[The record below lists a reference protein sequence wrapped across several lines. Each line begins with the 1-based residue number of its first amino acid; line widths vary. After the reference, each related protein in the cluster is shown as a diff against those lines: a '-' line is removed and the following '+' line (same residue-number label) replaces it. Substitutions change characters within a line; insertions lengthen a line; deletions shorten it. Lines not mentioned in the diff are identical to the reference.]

1 MFAKILHRPVL
12 AIVISIVILLLGLL
26 SIATRPVSQFP
37 EIAPPQVQITIAYPG
52 ASAGVLV
59 SSTLIPLERAIN
71 GVPGMR
77 YMVSDATSAG
87 EATIQVVFDLGTDPD
102 QAIINVKTRIDQVM
116 PNLPRL
122 VQLEGVILM
131 RVMPSM
137 LMYVNLYSTD
147 EAADEKFLF
156 NFANVNLVP
165 ELMRVKGIGQARIL
179 GSRQFAMRVWLNP
192 DRMRAYN
199 ISADEVQEAIAEQS
213 IIGRPGRLGQ
223 ATGKTAQS
231 LEYTLVWEGRY
242 NKPEQYENIII
253 RATPDGHMLRLKD
266 VAKIELGSEFFDIY
280 SNLDGHPSA
289 AIVLKQTLG
298 SNAQEVIANVKETL
312 EATKASAFPP
322 GMDYAVSYDVSRF
335 VDASIDQ
342 VAHTL
347 LEAFALV
354 ALVVFVFLGDWRS
367 TLIPTLAVPVSLIG
381 AFIFMAMLDISI
393 NLITLFAVVLAIG
406 IVVDDAIVVVEAVH
420 AKMEATHLRTYE
432 AMKEVLSEISGAI
445 IAITLVMTS
454 VFVPV
459 AFMPGPVGVFYRQFS
474 VTMASAIVLSGFIA
488 LTLTPVLSVLILKPV
503 HGHGDEKSRN
513 PITLFVRGF
522 NRIFAWVTS
531 LYVRLLRVILGRW
544 YITIGVVAL
553 FVFGIVQMSKV
564 LPAGFVPNE
573 DQGIIYAI
581 IQTPPGTTLE
591 RTNAVSTELQG
602 IAEEIEE
609 ISSVSALAGYE
620 IITEGRASNA
630 GTCLI
635 NLKDWD
641 ERDKSVTEVIEELEE
656 RSKDIGAVVE
666 FFEPPAVP
674 GYGAAGGVSF
684 RMLDKTGGADYHEF
698 DRVNQEFMAALA
710 ERPELSGL
718 FTFYAA
724 NYPQYELVIDNQKAM
739 QKGVSISAAME
750 NLDLMIGS
758 NYEQGFIRFG
768 FFYKVYIQAA
778 PEFRALPP
786 DVLKM
791 YVKNDTGEMVP
802 YSAFMT
808 LKKLQGPNEITR
820 YNMYNSS
827 AIRGNNATGYT
838 TGDAVKAVKEVAAE
852 VLPRG
857 YDIAWEGLS
866 YDEARRGNE
875 AVYIFGIVLVFVYLV
890 LAAQY
895 ESFVLPLAVITSLP
909 AGAFGSFLF
918 LQMMGLANDI
928 YAQVGLVMLVGLLG
942 KNAVLI
948 VEFAVQTRR
957 TGASVFESAIAG
969 ARARFRAILM
979 TSFAFVAGLYPLV
992 VAKGAG
998 AVGNNTIGTSALGG
1012 MVMGTLFGVLLIPG
1026 LYFIFGHIARFE
1038 SFLRMG
1044 SADPSEA
1051 PHPAEVVEDGLSERA
1066 GDEAMALP
1074 PQAGPEV
1081 EAEAEAALELATSAQ
1096 AVEGEGEAEAVAV
1109 EVAGEAPSAGRPAS
1123 VKGEAETDRPEA
1135 SAVAETPSG
1144 SDEPVKEE
1152 SGE

>member
-1 MFAKILHRPVL
+1 MFAQILRRPVL
-12 AIVISIVILLLGLL
+12 AIVISVLIVLLGLL
-26 SIATRPVSQFP
+26 SIGTRPVSQFP
-37 EIAPPQVQITIAYPG
+37 EIAPPQVQITVAYPG
-52 ASAGVLV
+52 ASADVLIQ
-59 SSTLIPLERAIN
+59 STLIPLERAIN
-71 GVPGMR
+71 GVQGMR
-77 YMVSDATSAG
+77 YMITDATSAG
-87 EATIQVVFDLGTDPD
+87 EATIQVIFDLGTDPN

-116 PNLPRL
+116 PQLPKL

-137 LMYVNLYSTD
+137 LMYVNVYSTA
-147 EAADEKFLF
+147 EGADEKFLF
-156 NFANVNLVP
+156 NFANVNVLP
-165 ELMRVKGIGQARIL
+165 EIMRVKGIGQARIL
-179 GSRQFAMRVWLNP
+179 GSRQYAMRIWLNP

-199 ISADEVQEAIAEQS
+199 VSPEEVQDAMADQS
-213 IIGRPGRLGQ
+213 IIGRPGRVGQ

-231 LEYTLVWEGRY
+231 LEYVLVWEGRY
-242 NKPEQYENIII
+242 NKPEQYEDIII
-253 RATPDGHMLRLKD
+253 RATPDGHILRLKD
-266 VAKIELGSEFFDIY
+266 IAKVELGSEFFNIY
-280 SNLDGHPSA
+280 SNLDGNPSA

-298 SNAQEVIANVKETL
+298 SNAQEVIENVKSTL
-312 EATKASAFPP
+312 DEIKATTFPP
-322 GMDYAVSYDVSRF
+322 GMDYAISYDVSRF
-335 VDASIDQ
+335 VDASIEQ
-342 VAHTL
+342 VTHTL
-347 LEAFALV
+347 VEAFVLV

-367 TLIPTLAVPVSLIG
+367 TLIPTLAVPVSLVG
-381 AFIFMAMLDISI
+381 AFIFMAALDISI
-393 NLITLFAVVLAIG
+393 NLITLFALVLAIG

-420 AKMEATHLRTYE
+420 AKMETTNLSIYE
-432 AMKEVLSEISGAI
+432 AMKAVLNEISGAI

-474 VTMASAIVLSGFIA
+474 VTMASSIVLSGFIA

-503 HGHGDEKSRN
+503 HDHGRTRN
-513 PITLFVRGF
+513 PITLFIRGF
-522 NRIFAWVTS
+522 NRVFNWVTS
-531 LYVRLLRVILGRW
+531 IYVRLIRATLGRF
-544 YITIGVVAL
+544 YLTILAIGL
-553 FVFGIVQMSKV
+553 FVFGIMQVNQV

-581 IQTPPGTTLE
+581 IQTPPGTTIE
-591 RTNAVSTELQG
+591 RTNAVSRELQQ
-602 IAEEIEE
+602 IAKELPE

-620 IITEGRASNA
+620 ILTEGRASNA

-635 NLKDWD
+635 NLKDWS
-641 ERDKSVTEVIEELEE
+641 ERDKSVTEVIKELEE
-656 RSKDIGAVVE
+656 RAKDIGAVVE

-684 RMLDKTGGADYHEF
+684 RMLEKTGSTDYYEF
-698 DRVNQEFMAALA
+698 DRINQEFMAALR
-710 ERPELSGL
+710 ERPELTGL

-724 NYPQYELVIDNQKAM
+724 NYPQYELVIDNKKAM
-739 QKGVSISAAME
+739 QKGVSIRKAME

-758 NYEQGFIRFG
+758 NFEQGFTRFN
-768 FFYKVYIQAA
+768 FFYRVYVQAL
-778 PEFRALPP
+778 PEYRALPP

-791 YVKNDTGEMVP
+791 WVKNEAGEMVP

-808 LKKLQGPNEITR
+808 LKKRQGPNEITR

-827 AIRGNNATGYT
+827 AIRGNNAPGYT
-838 TGDAVKAVKEVAAE
+838 TGDAVNAIKEVAAKT
-852 VLPRG
+852 LPRG

-918 LQMMGLANDI
+918 LQVMGLANDI

-957 TGASVFESAIAG
+957 EGATVFEAAVAG
-969 ARARFRAILM
+969 AKARFRAILM

-998 AVGNNTIGTSALGG
+998 AVGNNTIGSSALGG
-1012 MVMGTLFGVLLIPG
+1012 MVMGTVFGVILIPG
-1026 LYFIFGHIARFE
+1026 LYFIFGHIARLE
-1038 SFLRMG
+1038 KFLRIG
-1044 SADPSEA
+1044 A
-1051 PHPAEVVEDGLSERA
+1051 PAEEAAPPPALPLSEMSLASVLIETLEDA
-1066 GDEAMALP
+1066 G
-1074 PQAGPEV
+1074 
-1081 EAEAEAALELATSAQ
+1081 S
-1096 AVEGEGEAEAVAV
+1096 VAKTHAPD
-1109 EVAGEAPSAGRPAS
+1109 AGEPQ
-1123 VKGEAETDRPEA
+1123 EATPHATTEARARRPEE
-1135 SAVAETPSG
+1135 V
-1144 SDEPVKEE
+1144 